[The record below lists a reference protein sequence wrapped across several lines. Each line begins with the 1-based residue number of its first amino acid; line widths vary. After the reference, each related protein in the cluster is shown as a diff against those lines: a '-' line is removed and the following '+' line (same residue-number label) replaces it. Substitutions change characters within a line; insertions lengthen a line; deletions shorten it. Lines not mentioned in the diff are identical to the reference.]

1 MISIA
6 LQKELDGA
14 GGTIYLDVD
23 FQVQSGT
30 IVALMG
36 PSGAGKTSILRMLS
50 GIQKPAGGK
59 IEVDGTVW
67 YDGQKS
73 ISMRPQKRNV
83 GLVFQDLALFPH
95 MSVIDQIR
103 YAISSEQEHKVDEL
117 LSMMDLTKLKSK
129 KPKQLSGGQQQRV
142 ALARSIIQSPKLLL
156 LDEPLSALDY
166 EMKVSMRDYIKK
178 VHERYGMTIILVSH
192 DRQDVLDLCEQAYYL
207 VEGKITRQGKPG
219 KLSMINRL
227 TALGKVV
234 DKRKKDD
241 VWLVTIE
248 QDGHQSIIRITD
260 ASDISVGDHIN
271 FTTRRD

>member
-1 MISIA
+1 MISIV

-23 FQVQSGT
+23 IQVQSGS

-50 GIQKPAGGK
+50 GIQTPDAGK
-59 IEVDGTVW
+59 IEVDGAVW
-67 YDGQKS
+67 YDRGRS
-73 ISMRPQKRNV
+73 IFMRPQERNV

-103 YAISSEQEHKVDEL
+103 YAASNDQEHKVDEL
-117 LSMMDLTKLKSK
+117 LSMMDLTKLRSK
-129 KPKQLSGGQQQRV
+129 KPGQLSGGQQQRV

-166 EMKVSMRDYIKK
+166 DMKVLMRDYIKK

-192 DRQDVLDLCEQAYYL
+192 DRQDVLDLCDQAYYL

-227 TALGKVV
+227 SVLGEVV
-234 DKRKKDD
+234 DKRKQDD
-241 VWLVTIE
+241 AWLVTIE
-248 QDGHQSIIRITD
+248 QDGHQSIIRIAD
-260 ASDISVGDHIN
+260 ASDISVGDQIK